1 MNFRLQHQQHH
12 DRHDRH
18 HNGHYE
24 KPHDD
29 ISDQDWN
36 NHRPGRIKNLRMIFD
51 NKGVYMYYM
60 YIQYI
65 EKRKEIVNH
74 FEIWP
79 RSTKW

>member
-1 MNFRLQHQQHH
+1 MNFRLQHHDRH

-18 HNGHYE
+18 HNGHYDGHHE

-51 NKGVYMYYM
+51 NKGV
-60 YIQYI
+60 
-65 EKRKEIVNH
+65 
-74 FEIWP
+74 
-79 RSTKW
+79 